1 MTKQTVLLFFALT
14 FYCVKAQSQDWGS
27 KFNLIPNPVKLEIAP
42 GEFIFNNKTTI
53 SSQPQHKNL
62 VSFLENYLRLN
73 LKLNVV
79 CSFGKSDKQTII
91 LTSSETD
98 DFPDE
103 AYKLSITPGQI
114 IIRGKNAGIFYGIQT
129 LLQLLPTG
137 STEVTKLPCA
147 EIEDCPRFRYRG
159 FMLDVSRHFFTT
171 EQIKNIIDLMA
182 SYKLNRFH
190 WHLTDDQGWR
200 IEIKSYPK
208 LTSVGAWRVPRVGT
222 WNTNEPPR
230 PGEKATYGGFYTQ
243 QEITDIVNYAR
254 ERHIEILPEIDVPGH
269 CMAAIASY
277 PYLSCTKDSSVKVN
291 PGSRFATWFAGGG
304 YEMYTDNSLD
314 PSDERV
320 YEFLDKVFSEIAA
333 LFPYQYIHIGGDECY
348 KGFWEKDAEIQM
360 FMANKGI
367 KGTKDLQSYFIKQV
381 NQILVR
387 KGKKL
392 IGWDEIAEGGLPDEA
407 TVMARFI
414 QNNQKIPKL
423 KHDVIMTPGG
433 NIGYYFD
440 YAQSSSKQEPVN
452 HGGCATLYNTYNYE
466 PVPSNFE
473 KNEKSYIKGI
483 QGCMWTE
490 HVPTISKLQ
499 YMIFPRLL
507 ALSEVAWTSPQ
518 NKNFKDFFEN
528 RIPAHLSKFDAM
540 GYNYRVPTAFTSI
553 DTTIIGD
560 HFSFN
565 LKPSVKGAKIYYTLN
580 GLPPTDADREM
591 NGALEVS
598 VPKGKKSELQTIVIT
613 PSGRRSVVTHTVMYN
628 RSPVAPV
635 SYQTKNFGLK
645 YRLLN
650 GSFTTTDQLNFV
662 LPADSGVVNSISTS
676 DFSKLNSSYGLFFEG
691 LVRINEDGDYS
702 FSLKADDGARLYID
716 NELVVDND
724 KPFKQFEKNGAIPLL
739 SGLHRIKLYY
749 YNYKGGSSIKLS
761 YSVNGQDFNEF
772 STDNLFY

>member
-1 MTKQTVLLFFALT
+1 MTKQTVLLIFALT

-91 LTSSETD
+91 LTSNETD

-114 IIRGKNAGIFYGIQT
+114 IIRGKNAGLFYGIQT

-147 EIEDCPRFRYRG
+147 EIEDYPRFGYRG

-171 EQIKNIIDLMA
+171 GQIKNIIDLMA

-254 ERHIEILPEIDVPGH
+254 ERQIEILPEIDVPGH
-269 CMAAIASY
+269 CMAVIASY

-348 KGFWEKDAEIQM
+348 KGFWEKDPEIQM

-367 KGTKDLQSYFIKQV
+367 NGTKDLQSYFIKQV

-414 QNNQKIPKL
+414 QNNQKIPKQ

-466 PVPSNFE
+466 PVPSNLE
-473 KNEKSYIKGI
+473 KDEKSCIKGI

-499 YMIFPRLL
+499 YMILPRML
-507 ALSEVAWTSPQ
+507 ALAEVAWTSPQ
-518 NKNFKDFFEN
+518 NKNFNDFFEN
-528 RIPAHLSKFDAM
+528 RIPAHLSKFDAL
-540 GYNYRVPTAFTSI
+540 GYNYRVPTTFTTI
-553 DTTIIGD
+553 DTTLIGD

-565 LKPSVKGAKIYYTLN
+565 LKPSVKGAKIFYTLN

-591 NGALEVS
+591 SGTLEVS
-598 VPKGKKSELQTIVIT
+598 VSERKKSELQTIVIT
-613 PSGRRSVVTHTVMYN
+613 PSGRRSVVTRTVMYN
-628 RSPVAPV
+628 RFPIAPV
-635 SYQTKNFGLK
+635 NHQFNNTGLK
-645 YRLLN
+645 YSLFN
-650 GSFTTTDQLNFV
+650 GAFTTTDQLDFV
-662 LPADSGVVNSISTS
+662 LPVDSGIVNSISTA
-676 DFSKLNSSYGLFFEG
+676 DFSKLNSSYGLIFEG

-724 KPFKQFEKNGAIPLL
+724 KPFKQIEKNGAIPLL